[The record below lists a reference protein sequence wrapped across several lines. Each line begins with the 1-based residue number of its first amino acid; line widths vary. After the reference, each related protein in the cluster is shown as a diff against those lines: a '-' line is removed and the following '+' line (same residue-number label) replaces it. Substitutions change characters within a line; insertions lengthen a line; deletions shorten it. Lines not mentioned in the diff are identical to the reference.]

1 MISWSDVP
9 SINNARKCM
18 AYLRKNVI
26 TPENY
31 GFGKGNWNLT
41 DLIKDTDQ
49 RARVCM
55 MILHACLPDGQG
67 PTQGY
72 EFVDVD
78 GNVFR
83 FKFQVLT
90 RQACKEDAEGSRIW
104 NNEHGKE
111 MAGSAN
117 DIVVAWDIKPRPGDV
132 VTFKQAP
139 LLVDENGEP
148 IKSDARMDLAS
159 QGKPIHLMRRFVVDD
174 DLCISLPN
182 PFAQMGLEHHG
193 YKLLKP
199 EFHRGYRQR
208 GITNWWFREVPR
220 NFRTKRN
227 ESTEGEVPELTLGR
241 GKK

>member
-1 MISWSDVP
+1 MFSWADVP

-26 TPENY
+26 TPDNY

-41 DLIKDTDQ
+41 ELIKESDQ

-55 MILHACLPDGQG
+55 MILHGCLPDGKG
-67 PTQGY
+67 PTPGY
-72 EFVDVD
+72 EFNDID
-78 GNVFR
+78 GNAFR
-83 FKFQVLT
+83 FKFEVVS
-90 RQACKEDAEGSRIW
+90 RHACKFDKDGNRIW

-111 MAGSAN
+111 AIGSSE
-117 DIVVAWDIKPRPGDV
+117 DIVLKYGEKPVIGDV
-132 VTFKQAP
+132 VMFKETP
-139 LLVDENGEP
+139 ILVNDEGEP
-148 IKSDARMDLAS
+148 INSEERMNMAS
-159 QGKPIHLMRRFVVDD
+159 EHKPIHRFRRFIVDN

-199 EFHRGYRQR
+199 EFNKGYRAR

-220 NFRTKRN
+220 DFRMKRN
-227 ESTEGEVPELTLGR
+227 ESGEGEVPELTLGR